1 MPGAPP
7 SVGSVM
13 TPEEA
18 AVPEVSMWAGGYT
31 ADSGGAGIGITGLAI
46 DAITG
51 DLAVVG
57 TAVETPS
64 PSFLLAHGEMVYA
77 VGEAAD
83 RVEAF
88 RRGPGG
94 SLRWAGGQPS
104 GGSGPCHLHV
114 VDGLLLTSHY
124 GDGTVAVHPLQE
136 DGGIGEAVQ
145 LLTAQ
150 GSGPRP
156 QQDGPHAHSTLHVGG
171 GVVLSADLGTDT
183 VFVHALRDGRL
194 DRVAGVVL
202 PPGTGP
208 RHLALL
214 DSGRVLV
221 VGELDGTLHALEGAG
236 ASWRIAASTSGAA
249 EPDAR
254 DSAAEVQVSADG
266 RRAYVGLR
274 GSDRIAVVGI
284 AEDGALTPLAAF
296 DCGGAVPRHHVLV
309 DDRLHVAN
317 QASGTVTSFRL
328 DAETGL
334 PTGAPAVIAVPSP
347 TYLLP
352 AG

>member
-1 MPGAPP
+1 
-7 SVGSVM
+7 M

-31 ADSGGAGIGITGLAI
+31 ADSGGSGIGITGLAL

-51 DLAVVG
+51 ALAVVG

-64 PSFLLAHGEMVYA
+64 PSFLLAHGEMLYA
-77 VGEAAD
+77 VGEAAG

-88 RRGPGG
+88 RRAPGG
-94 SLRWAGGQPS
+94 ALQWAGGQPS
-104 GGSGPCHLHV
+104 GGAGPCHLHV

-124 GDGTVAVHPLQE
+124 GDGRVAVHPIQP
-136 DGGIGEAVQ
+136 DGGLGEAVQ
-145 LLTAQ
+145 LLTAE

-156 QQDGPHAHSTLHVGG
+156 QQDGAHAHSTLHVGG
-171 GVVLSADLGTDT
+171 GTVLSADLGTDT
-183 VFVHALRDGRL
+183 VHVHALRDGRL
-194 DRVAGVVL
+194 DRVAGVAL

-214 DSGRVLV
+214 ASGRVLV
-221 VGELDGTLHALEGAG
+221 VGELDGTLHALEGVEDT
-236 ASWRIAASTSGAA
+236 WRIAASTSCAA
-249 EPDAR
+249 VPDAR

-274 GSDRIAVVGI
+274 GSERIAVVAI
-284 AEDGALTPLAAF
+284 APDGALAPLADF

-317 QASGTVTSFRL
+317 QGSGTVASFRL
-328 DAETGL
+328 DPATGL
-334 PTGAPAVIAVPSP
+334 PTGAPDVIAVPSP

-352 AG
+352 IA

>member
-1 MPGAPP
+1 
-7 SVGSVM
+7 VIDVM

-18 AVPEVSMWAGGYT
+18 DVPEVSMWAGGYT
-31 ADSGGAGIGITGLAI
+31 ADGGGSGIGITGLAV
-46 DAITG
+46 DPVTG

-64 PSFLLAHGEMVYA
+64 PSFLLARGDVVYA

-114 VDGLLLTSHY
+114 VDDLLLTSHY
-124 GDGTVAVHPLQE
+124 GDGTVAVHPLAA
-136 DGGIGEAVQ
+136 DGTIGEATQ
-145 LLTAQ
+145 LLTAT

-171 GVVLSADLGTDT
+171 GTVLSADLGTDT
-183 VFVHALRDGRL
+183 VHVHALRDGRL
-194 DRVAGVVL
+194 DRVAGIAL

-214 DSGRVLV
+214 ASGRVLV

-236 ASWRIAASTSGAA
+236 SSWRVAASTPCADLTD
-249 EPDAR
+249 PRDA
-254 DSAAEVQVSADG
+254 AAEVQVSADG
-266 RRAYVGLR
+266 RLAYVGLR
-274 GSDRIAVVGI
+274 GSERIAVVGI
-284 AEDGALTPLAAF
+284 GADGALAPVAAF
-296 DCGGAVPRHHVLV
+296 DCGGAVPRHHALV

-317 QASGTVTSFRL
+317 QGSGTVASFRL
-328 DAETGL
+328 DPATGL
-334 PTGAPAVIAVPSP
+334 PVGEPTIVAVPSP

-352 AG
+352 VG

>member
-1 MPGAPP
+1 
-7 SVGSVM
+7 VIRVM

-31 ADSGGAGIGITGLAI
+31 ADSGGSGIGITGLAL
-46 DAITG
+46 DPATG
-51 DLAVVG
+51 GLAVVG

-64 PSFLLAHGEMVYA
+64 PSFLLAHGDMVYA
-77 VGEAAD
+77 VGEAAG

-124 GDGTVAVHPLQE
+124 GDGTVAVHPLAE
-136 DGGIGEAVQ
+136 DGTIGEAVQ
-145 LLTAQ
+145 LLTAE

-183 VFVHALRDGRL
+183 VHVHELRDRRL
-194 DRVAGVVL
+194 DRVAGIAL

-208 RHLALL
+208 RHMALL
-214 DSGRVLV
+214 GSGRVLL
-221 VGELDGTLHALEGAG
+221 VGELDGTLHALEGTGTA
-236 ASWRIAASTSGAA
+236 WRLTATTPCAA
-249 EPDAR
+249 EPDDR
-254 DSAAEVQVSADG
+254 DSAAEVQVSADQ
-266 RRAYVGLR
+266 RLAYVGLR
-274 GSDRIAVVGI
+274 GSDRIAVVGVG
-284 AEDGALTPLAAF
+284 EDGSLAPVAAF
-296 DCGGAVPRHHVLV
+296 ACGGTTPRHHALV
-309 DDRLHVAN
+309 GDRLHVAN
-317 QASGTVTSFRL
+317 QDAGTVSSFRL
-328 DAETGL
+328 DPGTGL
-334 PTGAPAVIAVPSP
+334 PVAGPVVLAVPSP

-352 AG
+352 AR

>member
-1 MPGAPP
+1 
-7 SVGSVM
+7 M

-31 ADSGGAGIGITGLAI
+31 ADAGGTGVGISALAVDALTGEI
-46 DAITG
+46 
-51 DLAVVG
+51 AVVG

-114 VDGLLLTSHY
+114 ADGLLLTSHY
-124 GDGTVAVHPLQE
+124 GDGTVAVHPIRD
-136 DGGIGEAVQ
+136 DGSLGEAVQ
-145 LLTAQ
+145 LLAAE

-156 QQDGPHAHSTLHVGG
+156 QQDGPHAHATLHVGG
-171 GVVLSADLGTDT
+171 GVILSADLGTDA
-183 VFVHALRDGRL
+183 VHAHELRDGRL
-194 DRVAGVVL
+194 VRIGSLAL

-208 RHLALL
+208 RHMALL
-214 DSGRVLV
+214 ASGRVLL
-221 VGELDGTLHALEGAG
+221 VGELDGTLHALEGQG
-236 ASWRIAASTSGAA
+236 ASWRVVASTTCAA

-254 DSAAEVQVSADG
+254 DSAAEVRVFADE
-266 RRAYVGLR
+266 RLAYVGLR
-274 GSDRIAVVGI
+274 GSERIAVVGVGP
-284 AEDGALTPLAAF
+284 DGALAPVAAF
-296 DCGGAVPRHHVLV
+296 DCGGAMPRHHVLV
-309 DDRLHVAN
+309 GDRLHVAN
-317 QASGTVTSFRL
+317 QASGTVATFRL
-328 DAETGL
+328 DPATGL
-334 PTGAPAVIAVPSP
+334 PTSGPAVIAVPSP
-347 TYLLP
+347 TYLLL
-352 AG
+352 AD

>member
-1 MPGAPP
+1 
-7 SVGSVM
+7 M

-31 ADSGGAGIGITGLAI
+31 SDSGGSGIGITGLAV
-46 DAITG
+46 DAVTG
-51 DLAVVG
+51 EPAVVG

-64 PSFLLAHGEMVYA
+64 PSFLLARGDVVYA

-114 VDGLLLTSHY
+114 VDDLLLTSHY
-124 GDGTVAVHPLQE
+124 GDGTVAVHPLAE
-136 DGGIGEAVQ
+136 DGAIGEAVQ
-145 LLTAQ
+145 LLGAE

-156 QQDGPHAHSTLHVGG
+156 QQDGPHAHSALHVGD
-171 GVVLSADLGTDT
+171 GVVLTADLGTDT
-183 VFVHALRDGRL
+183 VHVHVLRDGRL
-194 DRVAGVVL
+194 ERVGGVDL
-202 PPGTGP
+202 PAGTGP

-214 DSGRVLV
+214 DSGRVLL

-236 ASWRIAASTSGAA
+236 TMWRIAASTPCAA
-249 EPDAR
+249 EPDPR
-254 DSAAEVQVSADG
+254 DSAAEVQVSAD
-266 RRAYVGLR
+266 RRLAYVGLR
-274 GSDRIAVVGI
+274 GSDRIAVIGI
-284 AEDGALTPLAAF
+284 DADGRLAPVSAF
-296 DCGGAVPRHHVLV
+296 DCGGTTPRHHVLV
-309 DDRLHVAN
+309 GERLHVAN
-317 QASGTVTSFRL
+317 QGSGTVTTFRL
-328 DAETGL
+328 DPAMGL
-334 PTGAPAVIAVPSP
+334 PTGAPAVLPVPSP

-352 AG
+352 VG

>member
-1 MPGAPP
+1 
-7 SVGSVM
+7 M

-31 ADSGGAGIGITGLAI
+31 ADAGGSGIGITGLAL

-51 DLAVVG
+51 EIAVVG

-64 PSFLLAHGEMVYA
+64 PSFLLAHGDMLYA
-77 VGEAAD
+77 VGEASD

-94 SLRWAGGQPS
+94 SLQWAGGQPS

-124 GDGTVAVHPLQE
+124 GDGVVAVHPLAD
-136 DGGIGEAVQ
+136 DGSIGEAVQ
-145 LLTAQ
+145 LLAAS

-171 GVVLSADLGTDT
+171 GIVLSADLGTDA
-183 VFVHALRDGRL
+183 VHVHALRDGRL
-194 DRVAGVVL
+194 DRVGAVSL

-208 RHLALL
+208 RHMALL
-214 DSGRVLV
+214 ASGRVLL

-236 ASWRIAASTSGAA
+236 ASWRVAGSTACAA

-284 AEDGALTPLAAF
+284 GDDGALAPLAAF
-296 DCGGAVPRHHVLV
+296 DGGGETPRHHVLV

-317 QASGTVTSFRL
+317 QGSGTVASFRL
-328 DAETGL
+328 DPATGL
-334 PTGAPAVIAVPSP
+334 PTAGPAVIAVPSP

-352 AG
+352 VR

>member
-1 MPGAPP
+1 
-7 SVGSVM
+7 M

-31 ADSGGAGIGITGLAI
+31 ADAGGSGVGITALAV
-46 DAITG
+46 DPITG

-64 PSFLLAHGEMVYA
+64 PSFLLAHGDMVYA

-94 SLRWAGGQPS
+94 SLQWAGGQPS

-124 GDGTVAVHPLQE
+124 GDGTVAVHPLAD
-136 DGGIGEAVQ
+136 DGSIGAAVQ
-145 LLTAQ
+145 LIASE

-156 QQDGPHAHSTLHVGG
+156 QQDGPHAHATLHVGDG
-171 GVVLSADLGTDT
+171 IVLSADLGTDA

-194 DRVAGVVL
+194 DRIGALAL

-208 RHLALL
+208 RHMALL
-214 DSGRVLV
+214 SSGRVLL
-221 VGELDGTLHALEGAG
+221 VGELDGTLHALEGQG
-236 ASWRIAASTSGAA
+236 ASWRVAASTSCAA
-249 EPDAR
+249 VPDAR
-254 DSAAEVQVSADG
+254 DSAAEVRVSADE

-274 GSDRIAVVGI
+274 GSERIAVVGI
-284 AEDGALTPLAAF
+284 AADGALAPVAAF
-296 DCGGAVPRHHVLV
+296 DCGGATPRHHVLV
-309 DDRLHVAN
+309 ADRLHVAN
-317 QASGTVTSFRL
+317 QGSGTVASFRL
-328 DAETGL
+328 DAATGL
-334 PTGAPAVIAVPSP
+334 PATGPAVIAVPSP

-352 AG
+352 LG

>member
-1 MPGAPP
+1 
-7 SVGSVM
+7 M

-31 ADSGGAGIGITGLAI
+31 ADVGGSGVGITALAV

-64 PSFLLAHGEMVYA
+64 PSCLLVHGHMVYA

-94 SLRWAGGQPS
+94 SLQWAGGQPS

-124 GDGTVAVHPLQE
+124 GDGTVAVHPLAD
-136 DGGIGEAVQ
+136 DGSLGEAVQ
-145 LLTAQ
+145 LLASE

-156 QQDGPHAHSTLHVGG
+156 QQDGPHAHATLHVGG
-171 GVVLSADLGTDT
+171 GIVLSADLGTDA
-183 VFVHALRDGRL
+183 VHVHELRDGRL
-194 DRVAGVVL
+194 DRIGTVAL

-208 RHLALL
+208 RHMALL
-214 DSGRVLV
+214 SSGRVLL
-221 VGELDGTLHALEGAG
+221 VGELDGTLHALEGQG
-236 ASWRIAASTSGAA
+236 ASWRVAASTACAA
-249 EPDAR
+249 EPD
-254 DSAAEVQVSADG
+254 
-266 RRAYVGLR
+266 
-274 GSDRIAVVGI
+274 
-284 AEDGALTPLAAF
+284 
-296 DCGGAVPRHHVLV
+296 
-309 DDRLHVAN
+309 
-317 QASGTVTSFRL
+317 
-328 DAETGL
+328 
-334 PTGAPAVIAVPSP
+334 
-347 TYLLP
+347 
-352 AG
+352 

>member
-1 MPGAPP
+1 
-7 SVGSVM
+7 M

-18 AVPEVSMWAGGYT
+18 AVPVVSMWAGGYT
-31 ADSGGAGIGITGLAI
+31 ADSGGSGIGITGLAV

-51 DLAVVG
+51 ELAVVG

-64 PSFLLAHGEMVYA
+64 PSFLLAHGDMVYA
-77 VGEAAD
+77 VGEAAG

-88 RRGPGG
+88 RRAPGG
-94 SLRWAGGQPS
+94 SLQWAGGQPS

-124 GDGTVAVHPLQE
+124 GDGTIAVHPLQE
-136 DGGIGEAVQ
+136 DGTIGEAVQ
-145 LLTAQ
+145 LLTAE

-156 QQDGPHAHSTLHVGG
+156 QQDGAHAHSTLHVGG
-171 GVVLSADLGTDT
+171 GIVLSADLGTDT
-183 VFVHALRDGRL
+183 VHVHELRDGRL

-214 DSGRVLV
+214 PSGRVLL
-221 VGELDGTLHALEGAG
+221 VGELDGTLHALEGDG
-236 ASWRIAASTSGAA
+236 ASWRVAASASCAA

-274 GSDRIAVVGI
+274 GSERIAVVSV
-284 AEDGALTPLAAF
+284 ADDGALAPVAAF
-296 DCGGAVPRHHVLV
+296 DCGGAMPRHHVLV
-309 DDRLHVAN
+309 GDLLHVAN
-317 QASGTVTSFRL
+317 QESGTVATFRL
-328 DAETGL
+328 DPATGL
-334 PTGAPAVIAVPSP
+334 PTGGPDVITVPSP

-352 AG
+352 IA

>member
-1 MPGAPP
+1 
-7 SVGSVM
+7 M

-31 ADSGGAGIGITGLAI
+31 ADAGGTGVGILALAVDALTGEI
-46 DAITG
+46 
-51 DLAVVG
+51 AVVG

-124 GDGTVAVHPLQE
+124 GDGTVAVHPIRD
-136 DGGIGEAVQ
+136 DGSLGEAVQ
-145 LLTAQ
+145 LLAAE

-156 QQDGPHAHSTLHVGG
+156 QQDGPHAHATLHVGG
-171 GVVLSADLGTDT
+171 GVVLSADLGTDA
-183 VFVHALRDGRL
+183 VHAHELRDGRL
-194 DRVAGVVL
+194 VRIGSLAL

-208 RHLALL
+208 RHMALL
-214 DSGRVLV
+214 ASGRVLL
-221 VGELDGTLHALEGAG
+221 VGELDGTLHALEGEG
-236 ASWRIAASTSGAA
+236 ASWRVVASTTCAA

-254 DSAAEVQVSADG
+254 DSAAEVRVSADE
-266 RRAYVGLR
+266 RLAYVGLR
-274 GSDRIAVVGI
+274 GSERIAVVGVGP
-284 AEDGALTPLAAF
+284 DGALAPVAAF
-296 DCGGAVPRHHVLV
+296 DCGGAMPRHHVLV
-309 DDRLHVAN
+309 GDRLHVAN
-317 QASGTVTSFRL
+317 QASGTVATFRL
-328 DAETGL
+328 DPATGL
-334 PTGAPAVIAVPSP
+334 PTSGPVVIAVPSP

-352 AG
+352 AD

>member
-1 MPGAPP
+1 
-7 SVGSVM
+7 M

-18 AVPEVSMWAGGYT
+18 AVPDVAMWAGGYT
-31 ADSGGAGIGITGLAI
+31 ADSGGSGIGITGLAL
-46 DAITG
+46 DATTG
-51 DLAVVG
+51 EPAVVG

-64 PSFLLAHGEMVYA
+64 PSFLLARGDVVYA

-114 VDGLLLTSHY
+114 VDDLLLTSHY
-124 GDGTVAVHPLQE
+124 GDGTVSVHPLRD
-136 DGGIGEAVQ
+136 DGTIGEAVQ
-145 LLTAQ
+145 LLAAVD

-156 QQDGPHAHSTLHVGG
+156 QQDGPHAHSALHVGG
-171 GVVLSADLGTDT
+171 GVVLTADLGTDA
-183 VFVHALRDGRL
+183 VHVHALRDGRL
-194 DRVAGVVL
+194 ERISRVDL
-202 PPGTGP
+202 PAGTGP

-221 VGELDGTLHALEGAG
+221 VGELDGTLHALARSDGA
-236 ASWRIAASTSGAA
+236 WRVAASTSCAA
-249 EPDAR
+249 DPDPR
-254 DSAAEVQVSADG
+254 DSAAEVRVSVDH
-266 RRAYVGLR
+266 RLAYVGLR

-284 AEDGALTPLAAF
+284 DADGGLAPVAAF
-296 DCGGAVPRHHVLV
+296 DCGGEMPRHHVLV
-309 DDRLHVAN
+309 GDRLHVAN
-317 QASGTVTSFRL
+317 QVSGTVATFRL
-328 DAETGL
+328 DPATGL
-334 PTGAPAVIAVPSP
+334 PTGAPAVLPVPSP

-352 AG
+352 VG

>member
-1 MPGAPP
+1 
-7 SVGSVM
+7 M

-18 AVPEVSMWAGGYT
+18 AVPEVSIWAGGYT
-31 ADSGGAGIGITGLAI
+31 ADSGGSGIGITGLAL

-51 DLAVVG
+51 ALAVVG

-64 PSFLLAHGEMVYA
+64 PSFLLAHGDMVYA
-77 VGEAAD
+77 VGEAAG

-88 RRGPGG
+88 RRAPGG
-94 SLRWAGGQPS
+94 SLQWAGGQPS
-104 GGSGPCHLHV
+104 GGSGPCHLHL

-124 GDGTVAVHPLQE
+124 GDGTVAVHPIQP
-136 DGGIGEAVQ
+136 DGAIGDAVQ
-145 LLTAQ
+145 LLTAE

-156 QQDGPHAHSTLHVGG
+156 QQDGAHAHSTLHVGDG
-171 GVVLSADLGTDT
+171 TVLSADLGTDT
-183 VFVHALRDGRL
+183 VHVHALRDGRL
-194 DRVAGVVL
+194 DRVAAVVM

-214 DSGRVLV
+214 ASGRVLV

-236 ASWRIAASTSGAA
+236 RSWRIAASTPCAA
-249 EPDAR
+249 VPDAR

-266 RRAYVGLR
+266 LRAYVGLR
-274 GSDRIAVVGI
+274 GSERIAVVAI
-284 AEDGALTPLAAF
+284 SPDGALAPLADF

-317 QASGTVTSFRL
+317 QGSGTVASFRL
-328 DAETGL
+328 DPASGM
-334 PTGAPAVIAVPSP
+334 PTGAPDVIAVPSP

-352 AG
+352 VA

>member
-1 MPGAPP
+1 
-7 SVGSVM
+7 M

-18 AVPEVSMWAGGYT
+18 AVPEVSIWAGGYT
-31 ADSGGAGIGITGLAI
+31 ADGGGSGIGITGLAV

-64 PSFLLAHGEMVYA
+64 PSFLLARGDMVYA

-94 SLRWAGGQPS
+94 SLQWAGGQPS

-114 VDGLLLTSHY
+114 VDDLLLTSHY
-124 GDGTVAVHPLQE
+124 GDGTVAVHPLHD
-136 DGGIGEAVQ
+136 DGTIGEATQ
-145 LLTAQ
+145 LLAAE

-171 GVVLSADLGTDT
+171 GTVLSADLGTDA
-183 VFVHALRDGRL
+183 VHVHRLRDGRL
-194 DRVAGVVL
+194 DRIATVAF

-214 DSGRVLV
+214 ASGRVLV
-221 VGELDGTLHALEGAG
+221 VGELDGTLHAVEGSG
-236 ASWRIAASTSGAA
+236 GSWRVAASTSCAA

-254 DSAAEVQVSADG
+254 DSAAEVQVSADE
-266 RRAYVGLR
+266 RLAYVGLR
-274 GSDRIAVVGI
+274 GSDRIAVVAIG
-284 AEDGALTPLAAF
+284 ANGALAPVAAF
-296 DCGGAVPRHHVLV
+296 ECGGETPRHHVLV
-309 DDRLHVAN
+309 DDRMHVAN
-317 QASGTVTSFRL
+317 QGSGTVTSFRL
-328 DAETGL
+328 DPATGL
-334 PTGAPAVIAVPSP
+334 PSGEPALIAVPTP

-352 AG
+352 VR

>member
-1 MPGAPP
+1 
-7 SVGSVM
+7 M
-13 TPEEA
+13 TPEES
-18 AVPEVSMWAGGYT
+18 AVPETSMWAGGYT
-31 ADSGGAGIGITGLAI
+31 PDSGGSGIGITALALDPATRGL
-46 DAITG
+46 
-51 DLAVVG
+51 LVVG

-64 PSFLLAHGEMVYA
+64 PSFLLPHGDMVYA
-77 VGEAAD
+77 VGEAAG

-94 SLRWAGGQPS
+94 SLLWAGGQPS

-124 GDGTVAVHPLQE
+124 GDGTVAVHPLAD
-136 DGGIGEAVQ
+136 DGRIGEAVQ
-145 LLTAQ
+145 LLTAE

-183 VFVHALRDGRL
+183 VHVHVLRDGRL
-194 DRVAGVVL
+194 DRVAGVAL

-208 RHLALL
+208 RHMALL
-214 DSGRVLV
+214 RSGRVLL

-236 ASWRIAASTSGAA
+236 TAWRVAASTPCAA
-249 EPDAR
+249 ETDAR
-254 DSAAEVQVSADG
+254 DSAAEVRVSADE

-284 AEDGALTPLAAF
+284 DEDGGLAPVAAF
-296 DCGGAVPRHHVLV
+296 AGGGTTPRHHVLV
-309 DDRLHVAN
+309 GDSLHVAN
-317 QASGTVTSFRL
+317 QDSGTVSSFRL
-328 DAETGL
+328 DPVTGL
-334 PTGAPAVIAVPSP
+334 PVQGPAVLAVPSP

-352 AG
+352 VD